1 MATCGTFTY
10 TVGTYLLQQTRD
22 LTLSSHLSANSSLPS
37 LLLRPQ
43 AFRGCWSTSF
53 SMRRKPTTPA
63 MASDQPDN
71 ATHSVQESPKEQ
83 QNNELARSAK
93 RLYGFA
99 NSAAQALAA
108 IPYLHT
114 STSDAQVMR
123 DLVQK
128 IYALAAITSSFL
140 ESLMVESMTG
150 GDYHKDMW
158 SKDHH
163 LRLLNSTE
171 RCKDVFA
178 AIGHAVRIADEHFQ
192 VTGVGKGENYLDG
205 FKLDSQQQAQITID
219 ECYGLVSQT
228 NVISKHTA
236 LARIENL

>member
-1 MATCGTFTY
+1 
-10 TVGTYLLQQTRD
+10 
-22 LTLSSHLSANSSLPS
+22 
-37 LLLRPQ
+37 
-43 AFRGCWSTSF
+43 
-53 SMRRKPTTPA
+53 MRRKPTAPA
-63 MASDQPDN
+63 MASDEPDN
-71 ATHSVQESPKEQ
+71 AAHSVQGSPKEQ

-93 RLYGFA
+93 RLYGSA

-108 IPYLHT
+108 VPYLHT

-140 ESLMVESMTG
+140 ENLMAESMTG
-150 GDYHKDMW
+150 SEDHKDMW
-158 SKDHH
+158 SKDYH
-163 LRLLNSTE
+163 LGLLNSTE
-171 RCKDVFA
+171 KCRDVFA
-178 AIGHAVRIADEHFQ
+178 AISHAVRIADEHFQ

-205 FKLDSQQQAQITID
+205 FNLDNQKQAQIVID

-228 NVISKHTA
+228 NVIVKHTA

>member
-1 MATCGTFTY
+1 MSPTLVVCMDHHSRTSPFVSFDLALNQ
-10 TVGTYLLQQTRD
+10 LLSILLDMRQVVALCLGKIVVD
-22 LTLSSHLSANSSLPS
+22 LAYVAAEAS
-37 LLLRPQ
+37 
-43 AFRGCWSTSF
+43 CWE
-53 SMRRKPTTPA
+53 PTAEP
-63 MASDQPDN
+63 N

-93 RLYGFA
+93 RLYGLA

-150 GDYHKDMW
+150 GEDHKDMW

-171 RCKDVFA
+171 RCREVFA

-192 VTGVGKGENYLDG
+192 VTGVGKGENYLDS
-205 FKLDSQQQAQITID
+205 FKLDNQQQAQITID

-228 NVISKHTA
+228 NVIAKHTA

>member
-1 MATCGTFTY
+1 
-10 TVGTYLLQQTRD
+10 
-22 LTLSSHLSANSSLPS
+22 
-37 LLLRPQ
+37 
-43 AFRGCWSTSF
+43 
-53 SMRRKPTTPA
+53 MRRKPTTPA

-93 RLYGFA
+93 RLYGLA

-150 GDYHKDMW
+150 GEDHKDMW

-171 RCKDVFA
+171 RCREVFA

-192 VTGVGKGENYLDG
+192 VTGVGKGENYLDS
-205 FKLDSQQQAQITID
+205 FKLDNQQQAQITID

-228 NVISKHTA
+228 NVIAKHTA